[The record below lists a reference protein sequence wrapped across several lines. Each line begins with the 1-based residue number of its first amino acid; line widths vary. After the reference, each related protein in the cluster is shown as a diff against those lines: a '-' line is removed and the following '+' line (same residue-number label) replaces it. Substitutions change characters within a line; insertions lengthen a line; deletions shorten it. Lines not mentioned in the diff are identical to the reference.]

1 MATVKSFKADISSV
15 NPLSFTQNFNFETLY
30 IGQFTLSTQLII
42 LNYLLY
48 TVTDTAPQILWRLTP
63 LFNESY

>member
-15 NPLSFTQNFNFETLY
+15 NPLSFTQNFNFEILY

-48 TVTDTAPQILWRLTP
+48 AVTDTAPQFLWRLTP

>member
-15 NPLSFTQNFNFETLY
+15 NPLSFTQNFNSEILY

-48 TVTDTAPQILWRLTP
+48 SVTDTAPQFLWRLTP
-63 LFNESY
+63 FLQ

>member
-1 MATVKSFKADISSV
+1 MATVKSFKADISGVS
-15 NPLSFTQNFNFETLY
+15 PLLFTRNFNFEILY
-30 IGQFTLSTQLII
+30 TGQFTLSTLLII

-48 TVTDTAPQILWRLTP
+48 SVTDTAPQFLWRLNP